1 MDLDVDVRV
10 FAVGIIFSD
19 KDGRRVEL
27 LRGEGATRHG
37 REKSNG

>member
-27 LRGEGATRHG
+27 LRGEGAARHG